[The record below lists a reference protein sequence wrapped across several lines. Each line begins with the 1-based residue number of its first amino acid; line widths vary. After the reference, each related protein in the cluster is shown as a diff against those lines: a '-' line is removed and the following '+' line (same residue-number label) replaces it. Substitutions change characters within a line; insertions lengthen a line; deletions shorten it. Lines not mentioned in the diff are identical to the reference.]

1 MLKKLILMIFL
12 LVLAGGCFS
21 SKKEDDGYDL
31 VWKVK
36 DIVSEEVI
44 DAEVK
49 IDSPLITDS
58 ATDNMVTIKKSGYY
72 QKVGVVPLV
81 YGQKNLIGYLTKNNS
96 SAVMCAAAGKIIDEN
111 GAAVSGAGV
120 VFFGDFTA
128 KKVETDLNGM
138 FKAENIPAGDIEI
151 YVYKNN
157 YSYTIKKLK
166 LNSDISNMEYT
177 IESSSGKSYGDIYGN
192 IKGYKDEI
200 CGYSYVTAG
209 IKDSGIYQYTFTDA
223 EGNYAVYGMPY
234 GSYNFTI
241 KSPGFYKIN
250 SSSVAVDSVLKTNN
264 ITMTIIS
271 GV

>member
-1 MLKKLILMIFL
+1 MLKRVILLTLI

-21 SKKEDDGYDL
+21 SKKEDDGYDI
-31 VWKVK
+31 VWKVR
-36 DIVSEEVI
+36 DIVSEEII

-49 IDSPLITDS
+49 IESPLITDT
-58 ATDNMVTIKKSGYY
+58 ATDNMVTIKNSGYY

-81 YGQKNLIGYLTKNNS
+81 YGQKNLIGYLTKNS
-96 SAVMCAAAGKIIDEN
+96 SNAVLYSSAGKISDEN
-111 GAAVSGAGV
+111 GAAVSGASV
-120 VFFGDFTA
+120 VFFGDFIA

-157 YSYTIKKLK
+157 YSYTMKKLK
-166 LNSDISNMEYT
+166 LSGDISNLEYS
-177 IESSSGKSYGDIYGN
+177 IESSTGKSYGDIYGN
-192 IKGYKDEI
+192 IKGYKDEV
-200 CGYSYVTAG
+200 CGYSYVNAG
-209 IKDSGIYQYTFTDA
+209 IKDSGMYQYTFTDA
-223 EGNYAVYGMPY
+223 QGNYAVYGMPY

-250 SSSVAVDSVLKTNN
+250 SASVTVDSASKSNN